1 MARPGASEESRIR
14 KLKDALQRA
23 KATLTP
29 GEMIGQRAMC
39 DLLGVSSMTLREWLD
54 DPEVEASG
62 AFKRGGMGNKY
73 EFDAVL
79 TIWVLLWYFE
89 RKRSDAVLVNAR
101 MRDMVVGDRLADA
114 PPEMT
119 MRDVKE
125 AMQVNLQL
133 LTAEKEAG
141 KLVDADKA
149 AATYR
154 NLLLSIRDTLLG
166 SPQRLDPT
174 NTWPTEFR
182 ETFDNALSDCLVLL
196 REAGQEALSEPDAAI
211 PRSAD
216 APADRSGGRKA
227 PRRAPRSGAK
237 RAGTAATA

>member
-1 MARPGASEESRIR
+1 MARPGASEETRIR

-23 KATLTP
+23 RTTLTP

-54 DPEVEASG
+54 DPEVEGSG

-73 EFDAVL
+73 EFDPVL

-101 MRDMVVGDRLADA
+101 MREMVVGDRLGDA

-141 KLVDADKA
+141 KLVDATEA
-149 AATYR
+149 ASTYR

-174 NTWPTEFR
+174 NAWPTEFR
-182 ETFDNALSDCLVLL
+182 ETFDNALSDVLVEL
-196 REAGQEALSEPDAAI
+196 RNAAEKALIDLDATLPAR
-211 PRSAD
+211 PD

-227 PRRAPRSGAK
+227 AGRRAGTGAK
-237 RAGTAATA
+237 RARATSAA

>member
-1 MARPGASEESRIR
+1 MARPGASEETRIR

-23 KATLTP
+23 KSFTP

-39 DLLGVSSMTLREWLD
+39 ELLGVSAMTLREWLD
-54 DPEVEASG
+54 DPEVDGSG
-62 AFKRGGMGNKY
+62 AFKRGGMGHGYQFNP
-73 EFDAVL
+73 VL
-79 TIWVLLWYFE
+79 TIWVLLWFFE

-101 MRDMVVGDRLADA
+101 MREMVVGDRLADA
-114 PPEMT
+114 PADMT

-133 LTAEKEAG
+133 LAAEKEAG
-141 KLVDADKA
+141 TLVEASEA

-174 NTWPTEFR
+174 NAWPTEFR

-211 PRSAD
+211 PARPD

-227 PRRAPRSGAK
+227 AGRRAGAGAK
-237 RAGTAATA
+237 RTRASSAA